1 MKIWLSKNSEVS
13 VREQLVAQITLGIG
27 SQDLKI
33 GDKLPSVREIARRF
47 DIHANTVSAA
57 YRELADIGYVEM
69 RLGSGVYICENS
81 KSKVDS
87 KLDQLIS
94 KFLKTSQ
101 TQGYTLAEIQ
111 TRLKQFIQLQPPDHF
126 LIVEDHEGLREIMLE
141 EIGSATN
148 WQTVGI
154 SLEEF
159 NRSDSFAGSQVVAF
173 FDKTDKIESK
183 QACIFLKAHSVATSL
198 TGQNRPQ
205 EDELIAIVSGWEKFL
220 SMAKM
225 MLVAAKIDPESLI
238 VRSRF
243 EPNWKKGLGEAAMI
257 ICDTLTAKEFENDSR
272 LRAFKVISDD
282 SIKELQDFIS
292 EK

>member
-47 DIHANTVSAA
+47 QIHANTVSAA
-57 YRELADIGYVEM
+57 YRELAEIGYVEM

-87 KLDQLIS
+87 KLDQLIA

-126 LIVEDHEGLREIMLE
+126 LVVESHEGLRAIILD
-141 EIGSATN
+141 EIGAATN
-148 WQTVGI
+148 WQTIGI

-173 FDKTDKIESK
+173 FDKTDRIESK
-183 QACIFLKAHSVATSL
+183 QSCIFLKANSVAESL
-198 TGQNRPQ
+198 TGQNRPKD
-205 EDELIAIVSGWEKFL
+205 EDLIAIISGWEKFL
-220 SMAKM
+220 ELAKTI
-225 MLVAAKIDPESLI
+225 LVAAKVDPESLI
-238 VRSRF
+238 VRSRHQ
-243 EPNWKKGLGEAAMI
+243 PNWKKGLKDASMI
-257 ICDTLTAKEFENDSR
+257 ICDTLTAKEFENDGR
-272 LRAFKVISDD
+272 VRAFKIIAET
-282 SIKELQDFIS
+282 SIAELQSFVS

>member
-47 DIHANTVSAA
+47 SIHANTVSAA
-57 YRELADIGYVEM
+57 YRELAEIGFVEM
-69 RLGSGVYICENS
+69 RIGSGVYICENS

-87 KLDQLIS
+87 KLDQLIA

-111 TRLKQFIQLQPPDHF
+111 TRLKQFIQTQPPDHF
-126 LIVEDHEGLREIMLE
+126 LVVESHEGLRAIIID
-141 EIGSATN
+141 EIGAATN

-173 FDKTDKIESK
+173 FDKTDRIESK
-183 QACIFLKAHSVATSL
+183 QSCIFLKANSVAENL
-198 TGQNRPQ
+198 TGQNRPK
-205 EDELIAIVSGWEKFL
+205 DDDLIAIISGWEKFL
-220 SMAKM
+220 ELAKTI
-225 MLVAAKIDPESLI
+225 LVAAKVDPESLI
-238 VRSRF
+238 VRSRHQ
-243 EPNWKKGLGEAAMI
+243 PNWKKGLKDASMI
-257 ICDTLTAKEFENDSR
+257 ICDTLTAKQFENDAR
-272 LRAFKVISDD
+272 VRAFKIIAET
-282 SIKELQDFIS
+282 SIKELQDYTGG
-292 EK
+292 K

>member
-33 GDKLPSVREIARRF
+33 GDKLPSVREVARRF
-47 DIHANTVSAA
+47 QIHANTVSAA

-69 RLGSGVYICENS
+69 KLGSGVYVCENS

-87 KLDQLIS
+87 KLDQLIA
-94 KFLKTSQ
+94 KFLKTAQ
-101 TQGYTLAEIQ
+101 KQGYTLAEIQ
-111 TRLKQFIQLQPPDHF
+111 TRLKQFIQNQPPDHF

-141 EIGSATN
+141 EIGAATN

-183 QACIFLKAHSVATSL
+183 QACIFLKAHSVAMAL

-205 EDELIAIVSGWEKFL
+205 EDELIAIVSGWERFL
-220 SMAKM
+220 TVAKM

-238 VRSRF
+238 VRSRLQ
-243 EPNWKKGLGEAAMI
+243 PNWKKGLKEASMI

>member
-13 VREQLVAQITLGIG
+13 VREQLVAQITLGIS

-47 DIHANTVSAA
+47 QIHANTVSAA
-57 YRELADIGYVEM
+57 YRELAEIGYVEM

-87 KLDQLIS
+87 KLDQLIA

-126 LIVEDHEGLREIMLE
+126 LIVEDHEGLREIMLA
-141 EIGSATN
+141 EIGAATN

-183 QACIFLKAHSVATSL
+183 QSCIFLKAHSVAIAL
-198 TGQNRPQ
+198 TGQNRPK

-220 SMAKM
+220 TLAKM
-225 MLVAAKIDPESLI
+225 MLVAAKIDPETLI
-238 VRSRF
+238 LRSRQQ
-243 EPNWKKGLGEAAMI
+243 PNWKKGLSEASMI
-257 ICDTLTAKEFENDSR
+257 ICDTLSAKHFEKDSR
-272 LRAFKVISDD
+272 LRAFKIYKILSA
-282 SIKELQDFIS
+282 KNNLQKIINS
-292 EK
+292 